1 MLDGSESEED
11 TMLDSVAE
19 ASLLYDFYGNL
30 LTENQNQV
38 MRLYHE
44 ENLSLGEIAE
54 ERGIS
59 RQGVHDTLKKAE
71 KALREYE
78 NRLGLV
84 ARFDSNRKSVDELA
98 KLINEVSISD
108 ESADSKKMEQIKE
121 ILTEID
127 W

>member
-11 TMLDSVAE
+11 MMLDSVAE

>member
-1 MLDGSESEED
+1 M
-11 TMLDSVAE
+11 
-19 ASLLYDFYGNL
+19 
-30 LTENQNQV
+30 
-38 MRLYHE
+38 
-44 ENLSLGEIAE
+44 
-54 ERGIS
+54 
-59 RQGVHDTLKKAE
+59 
-71 KALREYE
+71 
-78 NRLGLV
+78 V

>member
-1 MLDGSESEED
+1 
-11 TMLDSVAE
+11 MLDSVAE

-84 ARFDSNRKSVDELA
+84 ARFDNNRKSVDELA